1 MTWKLVETEWPLGSL
16 AEQLTVV
23 DPTGNAVPE
32 AGVQLTVTTPATA
45 SVAVGFVYVTTVL
58 PPGATFAFTSGAG
71 PKTGGIVSWTVTLN
85 DLLALLP
92 TPSVAVQTTVVSPIA
107 NVDPDPGT
115 QLTDVE
121 APRSV
126 AVGVLNV
133 TVRPLGDVASWEMSL
148 GKLLI
153 TGSVVSWT
161 VTLNDAD
168 EVFPCVSV
176 AEQLTVVVVIPN
188 VDPDGGEQVTPTEP
202 DTASLAVGLVNVT
215 TAPEPD
221 VASVV
226 LLPGT
231 PLITGPIVSTTLTV
245 NDADELFPCESLA
258 LQVTVVLPRPNTAP
272 DAGEQTKLATVSSGS
287 LAEAE

>member
-1 MTWKLVETEWPLGSL
+1 M
-16 AEQLTVV
+16 
-23 DPTGNAVPE
+23 
-32 AGVQLTVTTPATA
+32 
-45 SVAVGFVYVTTVL
+45 L
-58 PPGATFAFTSGAG
+58 PPGATFTFTSGAG
-71 PKTGGIVSWTVTLN
+71 PKTGGIVSWTVTLK

-92 TPSVAVQTTVVSPIA
+92 APSVAVQTTVVSPTA
-107 NVDPDPGT
+107 NVDPDPGM
-115 QLTDVE
+115 QLTGVE

-133 TVRPLGDVASWEMSL
+133 IVRPLGDVASWEMSL
-148 GKLLI
+148 GTLLI

-202 DTASLAVGLVNVT
+202 DTASLAVGLVNVM
-215 TAPEPD
+215 TAPELD

-272 DAGEQTKLATVSSGS
+272 DAGEQSKLATASSGS

>member
-1 MTWKLVETEWPLGSL
+1 M
-16 AEQLTVV
+16 QLT
-23 DPTGNAVPE
+23 A
-32 AGVQLTVTTPATA
+32 TTPATA
-45 SVAVGFVYVTTVL
+45 SVAVGFVYVTTV
-58 PPGATFAFTSGAG
+58 PPGAAFAFTSGAG
-71 PKTGGIVSWTVTLN
+71 PKTGGKLSWTVTLN

-92 TPSVAVQTTVVSPIA
+92 APSVAVQTTVVSPTA

-115 QLTDVE
+115 QLTGTD

-126 AVGVLNV
+126 AVGVLKV
-133 TVRPLGDVASWEMSL
+133 TVRPLDDVASWEMSL
-148 GKLLI
+148 GTLLI

-161 VTLNDAD
+161 LTLNDAD

-176 AEQLTVVVVIPN
+176 AEQATVVVVIPK
-188 VDPDGGEQVTPTEP
+188 VDPDAGEHVTPAGP

-226 LLPGT
+226 TLPGT

-245 NDADELFPCESLA
+245 NDADESLPCESLA
-258 LQVTVVLPRPNTAP
+258 LQVTVVLPSPNTVP
-272 DAGEQTKLATVSSGS
+272 DAGEQPKLATASSGS
-287 LAEAE
+287 LAEAG